1 MKTVNILGQ
10 PYKVF
15 LRDTTDPRL
24 ETADGYCDH
33 SVKEIV
39 IRSDIPETVSTLSDL
54 SIYQRCVLRH
64 EIIHAFLHESGLDAN
79 SWGNNE
85 EIVDW
90 IALQFEKISAVID
103 IANQIWEEERSAA
116 E

>member
-39 IRSDIPETVSTLSDL
+39 VRKDILETVDTVADL
-54 SIYQRCVLRH
+54 SLYQRKILRH
-64 EIIHAFLHESGLDAN
+64 EIIHAFLFESGLDAN

-90 IALQFEKISAVID
+90 MALQFEKISAVID
-103 IANQIWEEERSAA
+103 IANRIWEEE
-116 E
+116 